1 MWHRKEDREMN
12 IIKVEERYIRR
23 DIKRDRESESVRKR
37 DRERDRERER
47 ERGRQSAP
55 SPDLFLTGLCVAKD
69 KILIVEGVAV
79 NRL

>member
-1 MWHRKEDREMN
+1 MN

-47 ERGRQSAP
+47 ERERKTECSITRFVPYRA
-55 SPDLFLTGLCVAKD
+55 LCG
-69 KILIVEGVAV
+69 EG
-79 NRL
+79 